1 MTLLELG
8 FGISLLFQTPQG
20 FSMPDRWVDPGFAK
34 LIWVQS
40 PNFGRRPDG
49 ASQVIDT
56 IVLHSTVIP
65 TLEATTRAFYDTKS
79 QVSSHFTIGKDGS
92 IVQNVSTFARAWH
105 AGVSKDSLG
114 RENLNN
120 FSIGI
125 ELVNLND
132 GKDPYPAAQ
141 VTVLRYLI
149 LEMKRRF
156 PTLRFIVSHEY
167 IAQPHGRKS
176 APFGFPWS
184 ELDGLGL
191 ELVH

>member
-1 MTLLELG
+1 
-8 FGISLLFQTPQG
+8 
-20 FSMPDRWVDPGFAK
+20 MPNPWVDPGYAK

-40 PNFGRRPDG
+40 PNYNRRPDDT
-49 ASQVIDT
+49 VIDT

-65 TLEATTRAFYDTKS
+65 TLEATTRAFYDPKS

-92 IVQNVSTFARAWH
+92 IVQNVSTFQRAWH

-114 RENLNN
+114 RENVNN

-132 GKDPYPAAQ
+132 GKDPYPQAQ
-141 VTVLRYLI
+141 IEVLRFLI

-156 PTLRFIVSHEY
+156 PTLRYIVSHEY

-176 APFGFPWS
+176 DPKGFPWQ
-184 ELDGLGL
+184 ELNGLGM

>member
-1 MTLLELG
+1 MTLV
-8 FGISLLFQTPQG
+8 GIGLALSLFFQTPQD
-20 FSMPDRWVDPGFAK
+20 FSMPNPWVDPGFAK

-40 PNFGRRPDG
+40 PNFGRRPDD
-49 ASQVIDT
+49 AIIDT

-92 IVQNVSTFARAWH
+92 IVQNVSTFKRAWH
-105 AGVSKDSLG
+105 AGVSKDKLG

-141 VTVLRYLI
+141 IQALKDLI
-149 LEMKRRF
+149 LALTRRF
-156 PTLRFIVSHEY
+156 PTLHYITSHEF

-176 APFGFPWS
+176 DPLGFPWQT
-184 ELDGLGL
+184 LDGLGF

>member
-1 MTLLELG
+1 
-8 FGISLLFQTPQG
+8 
-20 FSMPDRWVDPGFAK
+20 MPNPWVDPGFAK

-40 PNFGRRPDG
+40 PNFGRRPDD
-49 ASQVIDT
+49 AIIDT

-92 IVQNVSTFARAWH
+92 IVQNVSTFKRAWH
-105 AGVSKDSLG
+105 AGVSKDKLG

-141 VTVLRYLI
+141 IQALKDLI
-149 LEMKRRF
+149 LALTRRF
-156 PTLRFIVSHEY
+156 PTLHYITSHEF

-176 APFGFPWS
+176 DPLGFPWQT
-184 ELDGLGL
+184 LDGLGF